1 MSICVRSFVVLSLVC
16 DDAEMEGSKELKGV
30 PRAYLVGKPNQ
41 KSAKQMLHS
50 IINIPNQN
58 SLAIEAFFSVMSPLV
73 EGSRVRGRIIITVL
87 CAAPRGGGGGGRV
100 QGGWAAAAR

>member
-1 MSICVRSFVVLSLVC
+1 MT
-16 DDAEMEGSKELKGV
+16 EMEGSKELKGV

-73 EGSRVRGRIIITVL
+73 EGSRVRGRIIITRAV
-87 CAAPRGGGGGGRV
+87 CCTS
-100 QGGWAAAAR
+100 QHAAAAAAGACKAAGQRRRGEAVKDPGGVYR

>member
-1 MSICVRSFVVLSLVC
+1 MT
-16 DDAEMEGSKELKGV
+16 EMEGSKELKGV
-30 PRAYLVGKPNQ
+30 PRAHLVGKPNQ

-87 CAAPRGGGGGGRV
+87 CAAPH
-100 QGGWAAAAR
+100 AAAAAAGACKAAGQRRRGEAVKEPGGDYR